1 LPPPLGSPEERG
13 CGLGLTNQ
21 AQRITAL
28 QQVPVLSGLSR
39 TVLKE
44 LARRAEEVT
53 VPKGAFLCHQG
64 ASCDEVSIILKG
76 SFVVRRPTPEIDT
89 RNKGDFIGALPL
101 IEGSPWATNV
111 VAVEESVVL
120 VVHREDFEELLEIPR
135 VARTIMRKLATGLRE
150 AEERILELSL
160 GGAESAKRK
169 PKFRANGARNK

>member
-1 LPPPLGSPEERG
+1 M
-13 CGLGLTNQ
+13 GLTNQ

-44 LARRAEEVT
+44 LARRAEEVN
-53 VPKGAFLCHQG
+53 VPKGAALCQQG
-64 ASCDEVSIILKG
+64 AICDAVSIILKG
-76 SFVVRRPTPEIDT
+76 SFDVRRHTHKIGT
-89 RNKGDFIGALPL
+89 RNKGDFMGALSL
-101 IEGSPWATNV
+101 IEGRPWSTNV

-135 VARTIMRKLATGLRE
+135 VARTIMTKLATGLRE

-160 GGAESAKRK
+160 EGAESSRRK
-169 PKFRANGARNK
+169 TKSPANGARKK

>member
-1 LPPPLGSPEERG
+1 MR
-13 CGLGLTNQ
+13 LTNQ

-39 TVLKE
+39 TVLSE
-44 LARRAEEVT
+44 LAARAEEVN

-64 ASCDEVSIILKG
+64 ASCSEVSIILEG
-76 SFVVRRPTPEIDT
+76 SFVVRRHTRKIDT

-101 IEGSPWATNV
+101 IEGRPWSANV

-150 AEERILELSL
+150 AEEKILEQNL
-160 GGAESAKRK
+160 GGAESARKK
-169 PKFRANGARNK
+169 PKSLANGARKK

>member
-1 LPPPLGSPEERG
+1 M
-13 CGLGLTNQ
+13 GLTNQ

-44 LARRAEEVT
+44 LAHRAEEVS

-64 ASCDEVSIILKG
+64 ASCDEVSIILEG
-76 SFVVRRPTPEIDT
+76 SFVVRRRSSKIDT
-89 RNKGDFIGALPL
+89 RKQGDFIGALSL
-101 IEGSPWATNV
+101 IEGRPWSANV

-135 VARTIMRKLATGLRE
+135 VARTIMTKLATGLRE
-150 AEERILELSL
+150 AEERILELSP
-160 GGAESAKRK
+160 GGAESSRGKSK
-169 PKFRANGARNK
+169 SPTDGARKK